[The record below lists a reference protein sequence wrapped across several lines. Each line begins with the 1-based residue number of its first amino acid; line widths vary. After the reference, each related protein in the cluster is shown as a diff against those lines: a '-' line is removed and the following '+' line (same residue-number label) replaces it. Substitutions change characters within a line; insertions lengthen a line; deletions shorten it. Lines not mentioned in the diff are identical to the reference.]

1 MKLKSKINLLNVSVF
16 MSMVFFVVLTGSII
30 IGSIVHKL
38 NSKIIDLKMEDIY
51 KKIVNS
57 YNVLNDTGM
66 SGFDNYVE
74 QTQSELLEDFKKI
87 NYGKTGSF
95 YVLTYDKVVI
105 YHKTLKIGE
114 KLNLGFIDTMVA
126 DKDTGIPKDITYNF
140 QGKDRYA
147 CYMKFDQWKWILG
160 FSIEK
165 SEMYGERNQFIIII
179 GLLSLF
185 LIIISVLL
193 TSFLTGKII
202 INPLRDFSSKIK
214 SISEGEGD
222 LTQKLVIERDDEIGD
237 FSKYFNNFIDKLNS
251 IIVQI
256 KNTTNSSKDMS
267 LKLTETVSENSN
279 MVENISSSMT
289 ETLSQ
294 IKYLNSEMDKS
305 NVSVNEINS
314 YINNVV
320 FLIEDQSASVNE
332 SSASIEEMIASI
344 NNIAMVA
351 EDKKNLTANLTKLA
365 KDGEV
370 DMQKTVAS
378 IEEIAK
384 SAGVIFDMIK
394 VINSV
399 AEQTNLL
406 AMNAAIEAAHAGE
419 YGKGFAVVADEI
431 RKLAETT
438 GANSKNISQSLKV
451 ILDKIKNTSE
461 STKKT
466 GGTINDI
473 IRGIVDISNSMN
485 EMTNGMKELSIGSNQ
500 IIESLN
506 NLISVTENVKNS
518 SKEMNLRSGNIETS
532 VKNVVLIAEKNK
544 ESIEKSN
551 DLIIKTRVN
560 LSILNELSNKNQ
572 KNIESI
578 EKEVLKFKT
587 N

>member
-1 MKLKSKINLLNVSVF
+1 
-16 MSMVFFVVLTGSII
+16 MVFFVVLTGSII